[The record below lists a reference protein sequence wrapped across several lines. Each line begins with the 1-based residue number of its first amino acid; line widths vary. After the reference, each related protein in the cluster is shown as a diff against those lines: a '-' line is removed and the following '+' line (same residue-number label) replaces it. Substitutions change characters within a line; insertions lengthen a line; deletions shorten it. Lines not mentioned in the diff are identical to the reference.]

1 MVFTLN
7 VLFYNFSSVLFIK
20 FQNHSQ
26 RFELSSA
33 AWKPN
38 QSRVFE
44 TIGNFTGGEW
54 QLTQPVFPNEQYGF
68 NGRHF
73 TVVTNL
79 VSCRWKSVN
88 EGL

>member
-1 MVFTLN
+1 MLSLN
-7 VLFYNFSSVLFIK
+7 VLTFFDFFLQFCLFE
-20 FQNHSQ
+20 FQNHTH
-26 RFELSSA
+26 FELSSA
-33 AWKPN
+33 AWKP
-38 QSRVFE
+38 SKHRVFE

-79 VSCRWKSVN
+79 VSLVAGN
-88 EGL
+88 Q

>member
-1 MVFTLN
+1 MVLYFRIFLQFC
-7 VLFYNFSSVLFIK
+7 LFEI
-20 FQNHSQ
+20 QNQ
-26 RFELSSA
+26 TRFALSSA

-38 QSRVFE
+38 RRRVFE
-44 TIGNFTGGEW
+44 TIGDFIGEKW

-79 VSCRWKSVN
+79 VS
-88 EGL
+88 LATLYQ